1 MEIINHTPVTKRWN
15 IAAPIPPEI
24 DQELADFPPLLR
36 QLLYNRGVRDAETA
50 QAFLS
55 ASAPEATDPF
65 LIRDMTTAVRL
76 LHAAITNGMPIAIYG
91 DYDVDG
97 VTATALLYELL
108 QKLGVSPRIYIPN
121 RFDEGYGLN
130 LDAVEQLAREG
141 IGLII
146 TVDCGI
152 RSVEEIALARR
163 LGMQVI
169 LTDHHQPGEVLPPA
183 DAILNVHQP
192 DDSYPFKDLV
202 GVGMAYK
209 LAAAYLTVY
218 PQPGVNAEDWLDL
231 VALGTVADMA
241 PLAGENRALVRAG
254 IQAMRKLSRQGLYSL
269 AQVSSVNLEKLATVN
284 IGFHLAPRL
293 NAAGRLDSAM
303 AAFRLLTAQDVL
315 TAGELALQLDSQNS
329 ERQEITTYIQENV
342 LQNIIQAKEQ
352 PPIVFD
358 ASPEYN
364 EGVVGLAASRITEAL
379 YRPSIIGHRG
389 EDVVVASCRSIPEFN
404 ITRALDACADL
415 LVRYGGH
422 SMAAGLTV
430 ANENLPE
437 LLRRLNS
444 IATKHFQGL
453 ELAPVLKID
462 QEIALDSLPAAEIP
476 RIFEMVS
483 LLEPTGRGNP
493 EALFCSRNLQVRKS
507 YPVGK
512 KQQHLKLI
520 LRAGLVDY
528 EAIAFGQGHWNGQ
541 LPVMIDIAYTFE
553 INKYQGRENLQLNIR
568 DIKPSEGM

>member
-1 MEIINHTPVTKRWN
+1 MEFNNHTPVNKRWN
-15 IAAPIPPEI
+15 VAEPIPPEI
-24 DQELADFPPLLR
+24 DQELTDFPPLLR
-36 QLLYNRGVRDAETA
+36 QLLYNRGVRDAESA
-50 QAFLS
+50 QAFVEANS
-55 ASAPEATDPF
+55 PGATDPF
-65 LIRDMTTAVRL
+65 LIRDMTEAVEL
-76 LHAAITNGMPIAIYG
+76 LHAAITNGTPIAIYG

-97 VTATALLYELL
+97 VTSTALLYELL

-130 LDAVEQLAREG
+130 LDAVEQLAHEG

-163 LGMQVI
+163 LGMHVI

-183 DAILNVHQP
+183 DAILNVHRAG
-192 DDSYPFKDLV
+192 DTYPFKDLV
-202 GVGMAYK
+202 GVGLAYK
-209 LAAAYLTVY
+209 LAAAYLTAY
-218 PQPGVNAEDWLDL
+218 PQPGVSAEDWLDL
-231 VALGTVADMA
+231 VALGTVADLA
-241 PLAGENRALVRAG
+241 PLAGENRALVRGG
-254 IQAMRKLSRQGLYSL
+254 IQAMGKLRRQGLYSL
-269 AQVSSVNLEKLATVN
+269 AQVSGVNLEKLNAGN
-284 IGFHLAPRL
+284 IGFGLAPRL
-293 NAAGRLDSAM
+293 NAAGRLESAM
-303 AAFRLLTAQDVL
+303 AAFNLLTAQDVL
-315 TAGELALQLDSQNS
+315 TASELAQQLDSQNG
-329 ERQEITTYIQENV
+329 ERREIMARIQETV
-342 LQNIIQAKEQ
+342 LQNILQSEEQ
-352 PPIVFD
+352 PMIVFD
-358 ASPEYN
+358 ASPDYN

-444 IATKHFQGL
+444 LAEQNLQGL
-453 ELAPVLKID
+453 ELAPVLTID
-462 QEIALDSLPAAEIP
+462 QEIALESLPAAEIP

-493 EALFCSRNLQVRKS
+493 EALFCSRNLQVLQAT
-507 YPVGK
+507 PIGK
-512 KQQHLKLI
+512 GQHLRLI
-520 LRAGLVDY
+520 LRAGHVRY
-528 EAIAFGQGHWNGQ
+528 EAIAFRQGHWNGQ
-541 LPVMIDIAYTFE
+541 LPDMVDIAFTFD
-553 INKYQGRENLQLNIR
+553 INKYQGRESLQLNIK
-568 DIKPSEGM
+568 DIKPASGL

>member
-1 MEIINHTPVTKRWN
+1 MEIINHTPVAKRWS

-24 DQELADFPPLLR
+24 NQELADFPPLLR

-50 QAFLS
+50 LAFLS

-65 LIRDMTTAVRL
+65 LIRDMPQAVEL
-76 LHAAITNGMPIAIYG
+76 LHSAMTEGTPIAIYG

-97 VTATALLYELL
+97 VTSTVLLYELL
-108 QKLGVSPRIYIPN
+108 QKLGVNPRIYIPN

-130 LDAVEQLAREG
+130 LDAVEQLTNEG
-141 IGLII
+141 IGLLI

-163 LGMQVI
+163 LGMRVI
-169 LTDHHQPGEVLPPA
+169 LTDHHQPGEILPPA
-183 DAILNVHQP
+183 DAILNVHQSG
-192 DDSYPFKDLV
+192 DSYPFKDLV
-202 GVGMAYK
+202 GVGLAYK
-209 LAAAYLTVY
+209 LAAAYLTAY
-218 PQPGVNAEDWLDL
+218 PQPGVSAEDWLDL

-254 IQAMRKLSRQGLYSL
+254 IQTMSKLGRQGLYSL
-269 AQVSSVNLEKLATVN
+269 AQVSGVNLEQLNASH
-284 IGFHLAPRL
+284 IGFRLAPRL

-303 AAFRLLTAQDVL
+303 SAFHLLSAQDAL
-315 TAGELALQLDSQNS
+315 TAGELALQLDSQNR
-329 ERQEITTYIQENV
+329 ERQEIMARIQESVLQNV
-342 LQNIIQAKEQ
+342 LQAEVQ
-352 PPIVFD
+352 PLIVFD

-389 EDVVVASCRSIPEFN
+389 EEMVVASCRSIAGFN
-404 ITRALDACADL
+404 ITQALDACADL

-430 ANENLPE
+430 TNENLPE
-437 LLRRLNS
+437 LLRRLNGLAEQS
-444 IATKHFQGL
+444 LQGQ
-453 ELAPVLKID
+453 ELAPVLEID
-462 QEIALDSLPAAEIP
+462 KEIALDSLPAAEIP

-493 EALFCSRNLQVRKS
+493 EVLFCSRNLQVNRV
-507 YPVGK
+507 YPVGNG
-512 KQQHLKLI
+512 QHLRLV
-520 LRAGLVDY
+520 LNAGRVRY

-541 LPVMIDIAYTFE
+541 LPGMVDIAYTFE
-553 INKYQGRENLQLNIR
+553 INKYQGRESLQLNIK
-568 DIKPSEGM
+568 DIKPSEGI

>member
-1 MEIINHTPVTKRWN
+1 MEFNNHTPVTKRWN
-15 IAAPIPPEI
+15 VAEPIPPEI
-24 DQELADFPPLLR
+24 DQELVDFPPLLR
-36 QLLYNRGVRDAETA
+36 QLLYNRGVRDAESA
-50 QAFLS
+50 QAFVE
-55 ASAPEATDPF
+55 ASSPGATDPF
-65 LIRDMTTAVRL
+65 LIRDMAEAVEL
-76 LHAAITNGMPIAIYG
+76 LQAAIANGTPIAIYG

-97 VTATALLYELL
+97 VTSTALLYELL

-130 LDAVEQLAREG
+130 LDAVEQLAHEG

-163 LGMQVI
+163 LGVHVI
-169 LTDHHQPGEVLPPA
+169 LTDHHQPGEMLPPA

-192 DDSYPFKDLV
+192 GDSYPFKDLV
-202 GVGMAYK
+202 GVGIAYK
-209 LAAAYLTVY
+209 LVAAYLAVY
-218 PQPGVNAEDWLDL
+218 PQPGVSAEDWLDL

-241 PLAGENRALVRAG
+241 PLAGENRALVRGG
-254 IQAMRKLSRQGLYSL
+254 IQAMGKLGRQGLYSL
-269 AQVSSVNLEKLATVN
+269 AQVSGVNLEKLNAGN
-284 IGFHLAPRL
+284 IGFGLAPRL
-293 NAAGRLDSAM
+293 NAAGRLESAM
-303 AAFRLLTAQDVL
+303 AAFNLLTAQDVL
-315 TAGELALQLDSQNS
+315 TASELAQQLDSQNG
-329 ERQEITTYIQENV
+329 ERREIMARIQETV
-342 LQNIIQAKEQ
+342 LQNILQSEEQ
-352 PPIVFD
+352 PMIVFD
-358 ASPEYN
+358 ASPDYN

-444 IATKHFQGL
+444 LAEQNLQGL
-453 ELAPVLKID
+453 ELAPVLTID
-462 QEIALDSLPAAEIP
+462 QEIALESLPAAEIP

-493 EALFCSRNLQVRKS
+493 EALFFSRNLQVMQANA
-507 YPVGK
+507 VGNG
-512 KQQHLKLI
+512 QHLRLI
-520 LRAGLVDY
+520 LRAGRVY
-528 EAIAFGQGHWNGQ
+528 YGAIAFRQGHWNGQ
-541 LPVMIDIAYTFE
+541 LPDMVDIVFTFD
-553 INKYQGRENLQLNIR
+553 INKYQGRESLQLNIK
-568 DIKPSEGM
+568 DIKPAMGL

>member
-1 MEIINHTPVTKRWN
+1 MEYNHHTPVTKRWN
-15 IAAPIPPEI
+15 VAAPIPPEI
-24 DQELADFPPLLR
+24 NQELAEFPPLMR

-50 QAFLS
+50 LAFLS
-55 ASAPEATDPF
+55 ASALEATDPF
-65 LIRDMTTAVRL
+65 LIRDMTQAVEL
-76 LHAAITNGMPIAIYG
+76 LHAAIANSLPIAIYG

-97 VTATALLYELL
+97 VTSSALLFELL
-108 QKLGVSPRIYIPN
+108 QKLGASPRIYIPN

-130 LDAVEQLAREG
+130 LDAVEQLASEG

-163 LGMQVI
+163 LGVQVI

-192 DDSYPFKDLV
+192 GDSYPFKDLV

-209 LAAAYLTVY
+209 LAAAYLAVY

-254 IQAMRKLSRQGLYSL
+254 IQAMGKLSRQGLYSL
-269 AQVSSVNLEKLATVN
+269 AQVSGVNLEQLNASH
-284 IGFHLAPRL
+284 ISFRLAPRL

-303 AAFRLLTAQDVL
+303 SAFNLLSAQDAL
-315 TAGELALQLDSQNS
+315 TAGELALQLDSQNR
-329 ERQEITTYIQENV
+329 ERQEIMARIQESVLQNV
-342 LQNIIQAKEQ
+342 LQAEEQ

-364 EGVVGLAASRITEAL
+364 EGVVGLAASRISEAL
-379 YRPSIIGHRG
+379 YRPSIIGHSG
-389 EDVVVASCRSIPEFN
+389 EGVVVASCRSIAGFN
-404 ITRALDACADL
+404 ITQALDACADL

-430 ANENLPE
+430 TNENLPE

-444 IATKHFQGL
+444 LAEQSLQGL
-453 ELAPVLKID
+453 ELAPVLAID
-462 QEIALDSLPAAEIP
+462 KEIALDSLPAAEIP

-493 EALFCSRNLQVRKS
+493 EALFCSRNLQVNRV
-507 YPVGK
+507 YPVGNG
-512 KQQHLKLI
+512 QHLRLV
-520 LRAGLVDY
+520 LNAGRVRY

-541 LPVMIDIAYTFE
+541 LPGMVDIAYTFE
-553 INKYQGRENLQLNIR
+553 INKYQGRESLQLNIK
-568 DIKPSEGM
+568 DIKPSKGI

>member
-1 MEIINHTPVTKRWN
+1 MEYNNHTPVTKHWN
-15 IAAPIPPEI
+15 VAAPIPPEI
-24 DQELADFPPLLR
+24 DQELVDYPPLLR
-36 QLLYNRGVRDAETA
+36 QLLYNRGVRDSETA
-50 QAFLS
+50 LAFLS
-55 ASAPEATDPF
+55 ASALEATDPF
-65 LIRDMTTAVRL
+65 LIRDMTQAVEL
-76 LHAAITNGMPIAIYG
+76 LHTAIANSLPIAIYG

-97 VTATALLYELL
+97 VTSSALLFELL
-108 QKLGVSPRIYIPN
+108 QKLGANPRIYIPN

-130 LDAVEQLAREG
+130 LDAVEQLASEG
-141 IGLII
+141 IRLII

-152 RSVEEIALARR
+152 RSVAEIALARH

-192 DDSYPFKDLV
+192 GDSYSFKDLV

-209 LAAAYLTVY
+209 LAAAYLAVY
-218 PQPGVNAEDWLDL
+218 PQPGVSAEDWLDL

-254 IQAMRKLSRQGLYSL
+254 IQAMGKLSRQGLYSL
-269 AQVSSVNLEKLATVN
+269 AQVSGVNLEQLNASH
-284 IGFHLAPRL
+284 ISFRLAPRL

-303 AAFRLLTAQDVL
+303 LAFHLLSAQDAL
-315 TAGELALQLDSQNS
+315 TAGELALQLDSQNR
-329 ERQEITTYIQENV
+329 ERQEIMARIQESVLQNV
-342 LQNIIQAKEQ
+342 LQAEEQ

-364 EGVVGLAASRITEAL
+364 EGVVGLAASRIAEAL

-389 EDVVVASCRSIPEFN
+389 EEVVVASCRSIAGFN

-430 ANENLPE
+430 TNENLSE

-444 IATKHFQGL
+444 LAEQSLQGL
-453 ELAPVLKID
+453 ELAPVLMID
-462 QEIALDSLPAAEIP
+462 KEIALDSLPAAEIP

-493 EALFCSRNLQVRKS
+493 EALFCSRNLQVNRV
-507 YPVGK
+507 YPVGNG
-512 KQQHLKLI
+512 QHLRLV
-520 LRAGLVDY
+520 LNAGRVRY

-541 LPVMIDIAYTFE
+541 LPGMVDIAYTFE
-553 INKYQGRENLQLNIR
+553 INKYQGRESLQLNIK
-568 DIKPSEGM
+568 DIKPSEGI

>member
-1 MEIINHTPVTKRWN
+1 MT
-15 IAAPIPPEI
+15 
-24 DQELADFPPLLR
+24 
-36 QLLYNRGVRDAETA
+36 
-50 QAFLS
+50 
-55 ASAPEATDPF
+55 EA
-65 LIRDMTTAVRL
+65 VEL
-76 LHAAITNGMPIAIYG
+76 LHAAITNGTPIAIYG

-97 VTATALLYELL
+97 VTSTALLYELL

-130 LDAVEQLAREG
+130 LDAVEQLAHEG

-163 LGMQVI
+163 LGMHVI

-183 DAILNVHQP
+183 DAILNVHRAG
-192 DDSYPFKDLV
+192 DTYPFKDLV
-202 GVGMAYK
+202 GVGLAYK
-209 LAAAYLTVY
+209 LAAAYLTAY
-218 PQPGVNAEDWLDL
+218 PQPGVSAEDWLDL
-231 VALGTVADMA
+231 VALGTVADLA
-241 PLAGENRALVRAG
+241 PLAGENRALVRGG
-254 IQAMRKLSRQGLYSL
+254 IQAMGKLRRQGLYSL
-269 AQVSSVNLEKLATVN
+269 AQVSGVNLEKLNAGN
-284 IGFHLAPRL
+284 IGFGLAPRL
-293 NAAGRLDSAM
+293 NAAGRLESAM
-303 AAFRLLTAQDVL
+303 AAFNLLTAQDVL
-315 TAGELALQLDSQNS
+315 TAGELAQQLDSQNG
-329 ERQEITTYIQENV
+329 ERREIMARIQETV
-342 LQNIIQAKEQ
+342 LQNILQSEEQ
-352 PPIVFD
+352 PMIVFD
-358 ASPEYN
+358 ASPDYN

-444 IATKHFQGL
+444 LAEQNLQGL
-453 ELAPVLKID
+453 ELAPVLTID
-462 QEIALDSLPAAEIP
+462 QEIALESLPAAEIP

-493 EALFCSRNLQVRKS
+493 EALFCSRNLQVLQAT
-507 YPVGK
+507 PIGK
-512 KQQHLKLI
+512 GQHLRLI
-520 LRAGLVDY
+520 LRAGHVRY
-528 EAIAFGQGHWNGQ
+528 EAIAFRQGHWNGQ
-541 LPVMIDIAYTFE
+541 LPDMVDIAFTFD
-553 INKYQGRENLQLNIR
+553 INKYQGRESLQLNIK
-568 DIKPSEGM
+568 DIKPASGL

>member
-1 MEIINHTPVTKRWN
+1 MEFNNHTPVTKRWN
-15 IAAPIPPEI
+15 IAEPIPPEI

-36 QLLYNRGVRDAETA
+36 QLLYNRGVRDAESA
-50 QAFLS
+50 QAFVEANS
-55 ASAPEATDPF
+55 PGATDPF
-65 LIRDMTTAVRL
+65 LIRDMTEAVEL
-76 LHAAITNGMPIAIYG
+76 LHAAIKNGTPIAIYG

-97 VTATALLYELL
+97 VTSTALLYELL

-141 IGLII
+141 VGLII

-163 LGMQVI
+163 LGMHVI

-183 DAILNVHQP
+183 DAILNVHRAG
-192 DDSYPFKDLV
+192 DAYPFKDLV
-202 GVGMAYK
+202 GVGLAYK
-209 LAAAYLTVY
+209 LAAAYLTAY
-218 PQPGVNAEDWLDL
+218 PQPGVSAEDWLDL
-231 VALGTVADMA
+231 VALGTVADLA
-241 PLAGENRALVRAG
+241 PLAGENRALVRGG
-254 IQAMRKLSRQGLYSL
+254 IQAMGKLGRQGLYSL
-269 AQVSSVNLEKLATVN
+269 AQVSGVNLEKLNAGN
-284 IGFHLAPRL
+284 IGFGLAPRL
-293 NAAGRLDSAM
+293 NAAGRLESAM
-303 AAFRLLTAQDVL
+303 AAFNLLTAQDVL
-315 TAGELALQLDSQNS
+315 TAGELAQQLDSQNS
-329 ERQEITTYIQENV
+329 ERREIMAHIQENV
-342 LQNIIQAKEQ
+342 LQNILQSEEQ
-352 PPIVFD
+352 PMIIFD
-358 ASPEYN
+358 ASPDYN

-444 IATKHFQGL
+444 LAEQNLQGL
-453 ELAPVLKID
+453 ELAPVLTID
-462 QEIALDSLPAAEIP
+462 HEIALESLPAAEIP
-476 RIFEMVS
+476 RIFEMVN

-493 EALFCSRNLQVRKS
+493 EALFFSRNLQVMQANA
-507 YPVGK
+507 VGNG
-512 KQQHLKLI
+512 QHLKLI
-520 LRAGLVDY
+520 LRAGRVRY
-528 EAIAFGQGHWNGQ
+528 EAIAFRQGHWNGQ
-541 LPVMIDIAYTFE
+541 LPDMVDIVFTFD
-553 INKYQGRENLQLNIR
+553 INKYQGRESLQLNIK
-568 DIKPSEGM
+568 DIKPAMGL

>member
-1 MEIINHTPVTKRWN
+1 MEYNHHTPVTKRWN
-15 IAAPIPPEI
+15 VAAPIPPEI
-24 DQELADFPPLLR
+24 NQELAEFPPLMR

-50 QAFLS
+50 LAFLS
-55 ASAPEATDPF
+55 ASALEATDPF
-65 LIRDMTTAVRL
+65 LIRDMTQAVEL
-76 LHAAITNGMPIAIYG
+76 LHAAIANSLPIAIYG

-97 VTATALLYELL
+97 VTSSALLFELL
-108 QKLGVSPRIYIPN
+108 QKLGASPRIYIPN

-130 LDAVEQLAREG
+130 LDAVEQLASEG

-163 LGMQVI
+163 LGVQVI

-192 DDSYPFKDLV
+192 GDSYPFKDLV

-209 LAAAYLTVY
+209 LAAAYLAVY

-254 IQAMRKLSRQGLYSL
+254 IQAMGKLSRQGLYSL
-269 AQVSSVNLEKLATVN
+269 AQVSGVNLEQLNASH
-284 IGFHLAPRL
+284 ISFRLAPRL

-303 AAFRLLTAQDVL
+303 SAFNLLSAQDAL
-315 TAGELALQLDSQNS
+315 TAGELALQLDSQNR
-329 ERQEITTYIQENV
+329 ERQEIMARIQESVLQNV
-342 LQNIIQAKEQ
+342 LQAEEQ

-364 EGVVGLAASRITEAL
+364 EGVVGLAASRISEAL
-379 YRPSIIGHRG
+379 YRPSIIGHSG
-389 EDVVVASCRSIPEFN
+389 EGVVVASCRSIAGFN
-404 ITRALDACADL
+404 ITQALDACADL

-430 ANENLPE
+430 TNENLPE

-444 IATKHFQGL
+444 LAEQSLQGL
-453 ELAPVLKID
+453 ELAPVLAID
-462 QEIALDSLPAAEIP
+462 KEIALDSLPAAEIP

-493 EALFCSRNLQVRKS
+493 EALFCSRNLQVNRV
-507 YPVGK
+507 YPVGNG
-512 KQQHLKLI
+512 QHLRLV
-520 LRAGLVDY
+520 LNAGRVRY

-541 LPVMIDIAYTFE
+541 LPGMVDIAYTFE
-553 INKYQGRENLQLNIR
+553 INKYQGRESLQLNIK
-568 DIKPSEGM
+568 DIKPSEGI